1 MAGRPRGVEDLV
13 ILRAAAEV
21 MGQVGPSGLTLA
33 AVARQVGL
41 VPGTLVQRFGSK
53 RGLMLA
59 LADQSVRDVDALPSR
74 VRGGQDAALGALTAL
89 IAQWMAPMVT
99 PETFANHLAFL
110 CMDLTDPELHE
121 RALAVH
127 RAQHRAIGTLLAEAV
142 SSGEL
147 KAATDVETLTATVQA
162 VTSGAGLVWA
172 LDRRGTLVE
181 RVRHGLDAVL
191 APHATAFPPN
201 PSDDLE
207 TT

>member
-59 LADQSVRDVDALPSR
+59 LADQSVRDADALPGR
-74 VRGGQDAALGALTAL
+74 VREEQDAALGALTALIAL

-127 RAQHRAIGTLLAEAV
+127 RAQHRSIGTLLAEAV

-147 KAATDVETLTATVQA
+147 KAATDVEALTATVQA
-162 VTSGAGLVWA
+162 VTSGVGLVWA

-181 RVRHGLDAVL
+181 RIRHGLDAVL
-191 APHATAFPPN
+191 APHATALPPN
-201 PSDDLE
+201 A
-207 TT
+207 